1 MSSLQIQSSQLVNSI
16 PSYHVQMSIKTFIAI
31 CLTIMLLSFI
41 SCLILVHKSYQKTK
55 KIETD
60 KIIKE
65 EKNNLIEEELKNIK
79 LIINLLQDEFLNK
92 ITEIENKNNIMSE
105 QILRIKFIKDKKETQ
120 LEEQDKN
127 NLLIDEYKNLK
138 DEINVLTHKFTYYN
152 SKQDDNLNLLT
163 EDLRKIN
170 RKVDQQQQINQEKNN
185 LLDENI
191 RKITNKVEQQQQIN
205 QEKNNLL
212 DENIRKITNKVEQ
225 QKQIIENNKN
235 QSMRFNS
242 FLNNFTIRT
251 YVRGISYNVRLN
263 GSTLIPFNMICSG
276 IGTSILRMSY
286 SIENNFIIKHDNNK
300 IIISQ
305 HLNELTTRNIFI
317 EIPIIDDD
325 KTNDV
330 NNPYSSYQIPLYMI
344 CLLFGTKIIT
354 FNDEDVTD
362 LFEIN
367 FNSVKKY
374 HEKYYYCMK
383 ENEYCHNKVI
393 ESKRILDM
401 CNIDVVR
408 EMFK

>member
-1 MSSLQIQSSQLVNSI
+1 MSSLQISSSQIQLSQVVDSVT
-16 PSYHVQMSIKTFIAI
+16 SYHVQMSIKTFIAI
-31 CLTIMLLSFI
+31 CLTIMLSSFI
-41 SCLILVHKSYQKTK
+41 SCLILVHKSYK

-60 KIIKE
+60 KKDNTMKE

-185 LLDENI
+185 LLE
-191 RKITNKVEQQQQIN
+191 
-205 QEKNNLL
+205 
-212 DENIRKITNKVEQ
+212 ENIRKITNKVEQ

-300 IIISQ
+300 IIISL

-317 EIPIIDDD
+317 EIQIIDDD

>member
-41 SCLILVHKSYQKTK
+41 SCLILVHKSYK

-60 KIIKE
+60 KKDNTIKE

-170 RKVDQQQQINQEKNN
+170 RKVDQQQINQEKNN
-185 LLDENI
+185 LLE
-191 RKITNKVEQQQQIN
+191 
-205 QEKNNLL
+205 
-212 DENIRKITNKVEQ
+212 ENIRKITNKVEQ
-225 QKQIIENNKN
+225 QKQIIENNEN
-235 QSMRFNS
+235 QCIRFNS
-242 FLNNFTIRT
+242 FLDNYSIKSMTRNSNYNF
-251 YVRGISYNVRLN
+251 RLN
-263 GSTLIPFNMICSG
+263 
-276 IGTSILRMSY
+276 
-286 SIENNFIIKHDNNK
+286 DNNIQIDINKINKFNGIECNIFRILHSIGIHFDVKLEQGETKIK
-300 IIISQ
+300 IIEWINSF
-305 HLNELTTRNIFI
+305 NFRNQYI
-317 EIPIIDDD
+317 EIFVIQD
-325 KTNDV
+325 KYINGDSTMYD
-330 NNPYSSYQIPLYMI
+330 SIPLYI
-344 CLLFGTKIIT
+344 LWLLFGTKIIT
-354 FNDEDVTD
+354 FYGEDVTD
-362 LFEIN
+362 LFESN
-367 FNSVKKY
+367 FNSVKRY
-374 HEKYYYCMK
+374 HDFMAVS
-383 ENEYCHNKVI
+383 NI
-393 ESKRILDM
+393 ESKRISDM

>member
-41 SCLILVHKSYQKTK
+41 SCLILVHKSYK

-60 KIIKE
+60 KKDNTIKE

-170 RKVDQQQQINQEKNN
+170 RKVD
-185 LLDENI
+185 
-191 RKITNKVEQQQQIN
+191 QQQQIN

>member
-1 MSSLQIQSSQLVNSI
+1 MSSSQIQLSQVVDSVT
-16 PSYHVQMSIKTFIAI
+16 SYHVQMSIKTFIAI

-41 SCLILVHKSYQKTK
+41 SCLILVHKSYK

-60 KIIKE
+60 KKDNTMKE

-185 LLDENI
+185 LLE
-191 RKITNKVEQQQQIN
+191 
-205 QEKNNLL
+205 
-212 DENIRKITNKVEQ
+212 ENIRKITNKVEQ

>member
-60 KIIKE
+60 KKDNTIKE

-170 RKVDQQQQINQEKNN
+170 RKVD
-185 LLDENI
+185 
-191 RKITNKVEQQQQIN
+191 QQQQIN

>member
-1 MSSLQIQSSQLVNSI
+1 MSSLQISSSQIQLSQVVDSVT
-16 PSYHVQMSIKTFIAI
+16 SYHVQMSIKTFIAI
-31 CLTIMLLSFI
+31 CLTIMLSLFI
-41 SCLILVHKSYQKTK
+41 SCLILVHKSYK

-60 KIIKE
+60 KKDNTMKE

-170 RKVDQQQQINQEKNN
+170 KKVDQQQQINQEKNN
-185 LLDENI
+185 LLE
-191 RKITNKVEQQQQIN
+191 
-205 QEKNNLL
+205 
-212 DENIRKITNKVEQ
+212 ENIRKITNKVEQ

>member
-1 MSSLQIQSSQLVNSI
+1 
-16 PSYHVQMSIKTFIAI
+16 
-31 CLTIMLLSFI
+31 
-41 SCLILVHKSYQKTK
+41 
-55 KIETD
+55 
-60 KIIKE
+60 
-65 EKNNLIEEELKNIK
+65 
-79 LIINLLQDEFLNK
+79 
-92 ITEIENKNNIMSE
+92 
-105 QILRIKFIKDKKETQ
+105 
-120 LEEQDKN
+120 
-127 NLLIDEYKNLK
+127 
-138 DEINVLTHKFTYYN
+138 
-152 SKQDDNLNLLT
+152 
-163 EDLRKIN
+163 
-170 RKVDQQQQINQEKNN
+170 
-185 LLDENI
+185 
-191 RKITNKVEQQQQIN
+191 
-205 QEKNNLL
+205 
-212 DENIRKITNKVEQ
+212 
-225 QKQIIENNKN
+225 
-235 QSMRFNS
+235 MRFNS

>member
-170 RKVDQQQQINQEKNN
+170 RKVDQQQINQEKNN
-185 LLDENI
+185 LLE
-191 RKITNKVEQQQQIN
+191 
-205 QEKNNLL
+205 
-212 DENIRKITNKVEQ
+212 ENIRKITNKVEQ
-225 QKQIIENNKN
+225 QKQIIENNEN
-235 QSMRFNS
+235 QCIRFNS
-242 FLNNFTIRT
+242 FLDNYSIKSMTRNSNYNF
-251 YVRGISYNVRLN
+251 RLN
-263 GSTLIPFNMICSG
+263 
-276 IGTSILRMSY
+276 
-286 SIENNFIIKHDNNK
+286 DNNIQIDINKINKFNGIECNIFRILHSIGIHFDVKLEQGETKIK
-300 IIISQ
+300 IIEWINSF
-305 HLNELTTRNIFI
+305 NFRNQYI
-317 EIPIIDDD
+317 EIFVIQD
-325 KTNDV
+325 KYINGDSTMYD
-330 NNPYSSYQIPLYMI
+330 SIPLYI
-344 CLLFGTKIIT
+344 LWLLFGTKIIT
-354 FNDEDVTD
+354 FYGEDVTD
-362 LFEIN
+362 LFESN
-367 FNSVKKY
+367 FNSVKRY
-374 HEKYYYCMK
+374 HDFMAVS
-383 ENEYCHNKVI
+383 NI
-393 ESKRILDM
+393 ESKRISDM

>member
-31 CLTIMLLSFI
+31 CLTIMLSSFI
-41 SCLILVHKSYQKTK
+41 SCLILVHKSYK

-60 KIIKE
+60 KKDNTIKE

-170 RKVDQQQQINQEKNN
+170 RKVD
-185 LLDENI
+185 
-191 RKITNKVEQQQQIN
+191 QQQQIN

>member
-105 QILRIKFIKDKKETQ
+105 QILRIKDKEIETQ
-120 LEEQDKN
+120 LQEQDKN

-170 RKVDQQQQINQEKNN
+170 RKVD
-185 LLDENI
+185 
-191 RKITNKVEQQQQIN
+191 QQQQIN

>member
-60 KIIKE
+60 KKDNTIKE

-170 RKVDQQQQINQEKNN
+170 RKVDQQQINQEKNN
-185 LLDENI
+185 LLE
-191 RKITNKVEQQQQIN
+191 
-205 QEKNNLL
+205 
-212 DENIRKITNKVEQ
+212 ENIRKITNKVEQ
-225 QKQIIENNKN
+225 QKQIIENNEN
-235 QSMRFNS
+235 QCIRFNS
-242 FLNNFTIRT
+242 FLDNYSIKSMTRNSNYNF
-251 YVRGISYNVRLN
+251 RLN
-263 GSTLIPFNMICSG
+263 
-276 IGTSILRMSY
+276 
-286 SIENNFIIKHDNNK
+286 DNNIQIDINK
-300 IIISQ
+300 INKFNGI
-305 HLNELTTRNIFI
+305 ECNIF
-317 EIPIIDDD
+317 
-325 KTNDV
+325 
-330 NNPYSSYQIPLYMI
+330 
-344 CLLFGTKIIT
+344 
-354 FNDEDVTD
+354 
-362 LFEIN
+362 
-367 FNSVKKY
+367 
-374 HEKYYYCMK
+374 
-383 ENEYCHNKVI
+383 
-393 ESKRILDM
+393 RILHS
-401 CNIDVVR
+401 IGIHFDVKL
-408 EMFK
+408 EQG

>member
-60 KIIKE
+60 KKDNTIKE

-170 RKVDQQQQINQEKNN
+170 RKVDQQQINQEKNN
-185 LLDENI
+185 LLE
-191 RKITNKVEQQQQIN
+191 
-205 QEKNNLL
+205 
-212 DENIRKITNKVEQ
+212 ENIRKITNKVEQ
-225 QKQIIENNKN
+225 QKQIIENNEN
-235 QSMRFNS
+235 QCIRFNS
-242 FLNNFTIRT
+242 FLDNYSIKSMTRNSNYNF
-251 YVRGISYNVRLN
+251 RLN
-263 GSTLIPFNMICSG
+263 
-276 IGTSILRMSY
+276 
-286 SIENNFIIKHDNNK
+286 DNNIQIDINKINKFNGIECNIFRILHSIGIHFDVKLEQGETKIK
-300 IIISQ
+300 IIEWINSF
-305 HLNELTTRNIFI
+305 NFRNQYI
-317 EIPIIDDD
+317 EIFVIQD
-325 KTNDV
+325 KYINGDSTMYD
-330 NNPYSSYQIPLYMI
+330 SIPLYI
-344 CLLFGTKIIT
+344 LWLLFGTKIIT
-354 FNDEDVTD
+354 FYGEDVTD
-362 LFEIN
+362 LFESN
-367 FNSVKKY
+367 FNSVKRY
-374 HEKYYYCMK
+374 HDFMAVS
-383 ENEYCHNKVI
+383 NI
-393 ESKRILDM
+393 ESKRISDM